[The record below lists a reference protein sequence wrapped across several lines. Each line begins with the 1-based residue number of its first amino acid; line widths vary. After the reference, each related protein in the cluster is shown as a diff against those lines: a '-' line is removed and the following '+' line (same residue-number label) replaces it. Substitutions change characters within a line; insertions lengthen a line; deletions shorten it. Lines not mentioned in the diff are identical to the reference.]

1 MSVCLSLV
9 SGPFN
14 NQSYCYV
21 LPNLIRVVDVHALL
35 ALKVRTLHWRVKYSS
50 LSAEQECVKYKE
62 LNKVDRSESSRL
74 PSGTAPACDK
84 KLKPGWYRF
93 QKPAGNLMASKC
105 LPSARCGTV
114 VTGWLSSPHPKMTD
128 GIVNGKVCY
137 SWKSD
142 CCKWDQ
148 DIKLRNCGRFYVYKL
163 AGTQACPMGFCGSAA
178 SGKFYD

>member
-1 MSVCLSLV
+1 MC
-9 SGPFN
+9 FR
-14 NQSYCYV
+14 
-21 LPNLIRVVDVHALL
+21 NLIRFVDVHALL

-50 LSAEQECVKYKE
+50 LSAEQECVKYEE

-74 PSGTAPACDK
+74 ISGTSPACDK
-84 KLKPGWYRF
+84 NLKPGWYRF